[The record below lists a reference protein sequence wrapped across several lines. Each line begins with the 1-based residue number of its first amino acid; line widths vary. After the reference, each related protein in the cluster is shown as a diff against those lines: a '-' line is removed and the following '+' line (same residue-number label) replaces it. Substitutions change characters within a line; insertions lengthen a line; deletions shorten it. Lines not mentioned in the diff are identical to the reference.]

1 MHNMVKTD
9 APRRSKRQ
17 SKVAK
22 DGEKDS
28 ANTEGQNETKEDHPT
43 ESTEVEVQQEE
54 DQDEQDS
61 QMNTVI
67 EVKGNTPTVTVSWE
81 EKKKEEGEGDD
92 TEQMTNAN
100 DQMTESEEQ
109 SQIISSADAVC
120 PTEEAP
126 SQVAKAEVDE
136 EMEECGVK
144 PESQMETAPQ
154 ENESTPAVTRKRR
167 KNKTEREN
175 NENTKTAAKGKRK
188 ADPADETSPS
198 KKTKLISDGFRL
210 FVGNLNT
217 SKPFAELKDSLAN
230 YLVTQSLLFDDIQLD
245 QSKKHAFVNLAS
257 EMDLTKALA
266 LDGETVFDKP
276 LKMAKAKN
284 KSEDKVKVKPPPL
297 DKKAKDARCLFL
309 KNLPYNA
316 TKKDIMKIF
325 RKAIAIRFPGGAE
338 GPSHGI
344 AFVEFKNK
352 KIATKV
358 RQRKQGAR
366 IRGRVLVV
374 DCVGERNVSEVTKA
388 DADSNSKK
396 AAPPPSNTLFVS
408 NLSSNVNEK
417 NLKSVFQNAVS
428 ISIPERQ
435 SKPKRFAF
443 VEFATVA
450 DAEKVLKSPKKIKIG
465 KREARVQFCMK
476 AKAEKPT
483 VLSKTLIVMGLA
495 EKTTAETLRGAF
507 EGSVDARVTV
517 DKETGLSK
525 RFGFVE
531 FESDENCKAVKAA
544 MEDCEIDGIKV
555 TVAYA
560 RARSEKGRQDA
571 RGGSTGRPSGQSA
584 ASAAAKER
592 CGGKEKSLKGGKKS
606 KKGKGRGT
614 ATPQDAP
621 KKVKKCKE

>member
-1 MHNMVKTD
+1 
-9 APRRSKRQ
+9 
-17 SKVAK
+17 
-22 DGEKDS
+22 
-28 ANTEGQNETKEDHPT
+28 
-43 ESTEVEVQQEE
+43 
-54 DQDEQDS
+54 
-61 QMNTVI
+61 
-67 EVKGNTPTVTVSWE
+67 
-81 EKKKEEGEGDD
+81 
-92 TEQMTNAN
+92 
-100 DQMTESEEQ
+100 
-109 SQIISSADAVC
+109 
-120 PTEEAP
+120 
-126 SQVAKAEVDE
+126 
-136 EMEECGVK
+136 MEECGVK

-154 ENESTPAVTRKRR
+154 ENESTSAVTRKRR
-167 KNKTEREN
+167 KNKTEKEN
-175 NENTKTAAKGKRK
+175 NENEKTAVKGKRK
-188 ADPADETSPS
+188 ADPADDTSPS

-217 SKPFAELKDSLAN
+217 SKQFAELKDSLAN

-245 QSKKHAFVNLAS
+245 RSKKHAFVNLAS

-276 LKMAKAKN
+276 LKMAKAKD
-284 KSEDKVKVKPPPL
+284 KSEEKVKVKPPPL
-297 DKKAKDARCLFL
+297 DKKAIKDAKCLFL

-325 RKAIAIRFPGGAE
+325 RKAVDIRFPGGAE

-352 KIATKV
+352 KMAAKV

-366 IRGRVLVV
+366 IRGRLLVV
-374 DCVGERNVSEVTKA
+374 DGVGERNVSEVTKA
-388 DADSNSKK
+388 DADKKSKK

-417 NLKSVFQNAVS
+417 NLKSVFENAVS

-450 DAEKVLKSPKKIKIG
+450 DAEKVLKSPKKIKVG
-465 KREARVQFCMK
+465 KREARVQFCLT
-476 AKAEKPT
+476 ANAEKPE
-483 VLSKTLIVMGLA
+483 VLTKTLIVMGLA

-507 EGSVDARVTV
+507 EGSIDARVTV

-531 FESDENCKAVKAA
+531 FESDENCKAVKEA
-544 MEDCEIDGIKV
+544 MEDCEIDGSKV

-560 RARSEKGRQDA
+560 RAKSEKGRQGA

-584 ASAAAKER
+584 APGAAKEGR
-592 CGGKEKSLKGGKKS
+592 GGKEKSLKGGKKS
-606 KKGKGRGT
+606 KKGKGRGA

-621 KKVKKCKE
+621 KKVKKSTE

>member
-1 MHNMVKTD
+1 MAKTD
-9 APRRSKRQ
+9 ATKRSKRQ
-17 SKVAK
+17 SKVVK
-22 DGEKDS
+22 VS
-28 ANTEGQNETKEDHPT
+28 EGQNEAKEDNPT
-43 ESTEVEVQQEE
+43 ERTGVEVQQEE

-61 QMNTVI
+61 QMNI
-67 EVKGNTPTVTVSWE
+67 EVKGNTPTVTVSWD

-92 TEQMTNAN
+92 TEQMTDAN
-100 DQMTESEEQ
+100 DQMTGSEQ
-109 SQIISSADAVC
+109 SQIISSADAAVC

-126 SQVAKAEVDE
+126 SHIAETEVDQ

-144 PESQMETAPQ
+144 LESQMETAPQ

-167 KNKTEREN
+167 KNKTEKEN
-175 NENTKTAAKGKRK
+175 NENKKTAVKGKRK

-198 KKTKLISDGFRL
+198 KKTKLVSDVAGFRL

-245 QSKKHAFVNLAS
+245 RSKKHAFVNLAS

-266 LDGETVFDKP
+266 LDGETVFDRP
-276 LKMAKAKN
+276 LKMAKAKD
-284 KSEDKVKVKPPPL
+284 KSEEKVKVKPPPL

-358 RQRKQGAR
+358 RERKQGAR
-366 IRGRVLVV
+366 IRGRLLIV

-388 DADSNSKK
+388 DADSKSKK

-450 DAEKVLKSPKKIKIG
+450 DAEKVLKSPKKIKVG
-465 KREARVQFCMK
+465 KREATVQFCMK
-476 AKAEKPT
+476 AKADKPE

-507 EGSVDARVTV
+507 EGSVDARVAV

-531 FESDENCKAVKAA
+531 FESDENCKAVKEA
-544 MEDCEIDGIKV
+544 MEDCEIDGSKV

-560 RARSEKGRQDA
+560 RAKSEKGRQGA

-584 ASAAAKER
+584 APGAPKEGR
-592 CGGKEKSLKGGKKS
+592 GGKEKSLKGGKKS
-606 KKGKGRGT
+606 KKGKGQGA

-621 KKVKKCKE
+621 KKVKKRKE